1 MAGKEPTTG
10 CLEDL
15 AAAFDVVQADL
26 TKNILLVGA
35 SDLSHG
41 AVNKVTWIWFRSAV
55 EESAAREGVGVM
67 AASDA
72 APR

>member
-26 TKNILLVGA
+26 TENILLVRA
-35 SDLSHG
+35 
-41 AVNKVTWIWFRSAV
+41 K
-55 EESAAREGVGVM
+55 
-67 AASDA
+67 
-72 APR
+72 